1 MLYET
6 AKKKEKRK
14 KKYNKRE
21 DENSSKTIGI
31 LTMHTEVWEVVE
43 GHWCMARR
51 QVKTSLMPFAKFV
64 LK

>member
-1 MLYET
+1 MRLQ
-6 AKKKEKRK
+6 KKEKRK

-21 DENSSKTIGI
+21 GENSSKTRGI
-31 LTMHTEVWEVVE
+31 FTMHIEVWEVVE

-51 QVKTSLMPFAKFV
+51 QIKTSLMPFANFI

>member
-6 AKKKEKRK
+6 AKKGEKEKE
-14 KKYNKRE
+14 YNKRE
-21 DENSSKTIGI
+21 GENSSKTRGI
-31 LTMHTEVWEVVE
+31 LTMHIEVWEVVE